1 MELET
6 DANGNVT
13 FLPVIEWGVWVVQG
27 RTVGLAADYYASP
40 ADAAAQKLTRIQLHL
55 DPEPAATLGRALIA
69 HADKVRQDGGGAA
82 A

>member
-13 FLPVIEWGVWVVQG
+13 FLPVLTWGVWVVQG

-40 ADAAAQKLTRIQLHL
+40 EDAAAQKVTRIQLHL
-55 DPEPAATLGRALIA
+55 DPEPAAMVGRALISN
-69 HADKVRQDGGGAA
+69 ADKVQAPPG
-82 A
+82 